1 MPSLIDIRRRI
12 RSTKSTQQITK
23 AMKMVSSSKLRR
35 AQERI
40 VNSRPYAHEMLRI
53 FNNLATRVDP
63 STHPL
68 LNDDPTPGRTLLV
81 VITADRGLCGGFN
94 ANVIK
99 SAAQF
104 LAERQAGT
112 ASDQESYANRE
123 VALALVGRKGRD
135 FFMRRGFDVRYEEV
149 NIFNSLKWSHAQAIA
164 RTSIDEFLSP
174 EVSNVYLIYN
184 EFRSVI
190 SQRVVIERLLPIPKL
205 EPDSAAINTVD
216 YLFEP
221 SPQELLSIL
230 LPVSRLGPGRAGAA
244 GVVGGRARRADD
256 GDGRRDPEREGHGG
270 PADAVHEQGAAGLDH
285 PRDHRDRRGRA
296 VGIEV
301 RGLACPPKPEWR
313 RLEVLR
319 KSL

>member
-1 MPSLIDIRRRI
+1 
-12 RSTKSTQQITK
+12 
-23 AMKMVSSSKLRR
+23 
-35 AQERI
+35 
-40 VNSRPYAHEMLRI
+40 
-53 FNNLATRVDP
+53 
-63 STHPL
+63 
-68 LNDDPTPGRTLLV
+68 V

-112 ASDQESYANRE
+112 AADQERYANRE

-164 RTSIDEFLSP
+164 KTSIDEFLSP
-174 EVSNVYLIYN
+174 EVSNVYLVYN

-205 EPDSAAINTVD
+205 EPESAAINTVD

-221 SPQELLSIL
+221 APQELLSIL
-230 LPVSRLGPGRAGAA
+230 LPYHVSVQIARALLESSAAEHAARMTAMDAATRNAKDMVDRLTLYMNKVRQASITREIIEIVAGAQS
-244 GVVGGRARRADD
+244 V
-256 GDGRRDPEREGHGG
+256 
-270 PADAVHEQGAAGLDH
+270 
-285 PRDHRDRRGRA
+285 
-296 VGIEV
+296 
-301 RGLACPPKPEWR
+301 
-313 RLEVLR
+313 
-319 KSL
+319 

>member
-63 STHPL
+63 TTHPL
-68 LNDDPTPGRTLLV
+68 LNDAPKPGRTLLI

-99 SAAQF
+99 TAAHF
-104 LAERQAGT
+104 LTERQAGT
-112 ASDQESYANRE
+112 AADQESYANRE

-149 NIFNSLKWSHAQAIA
+149 NLFNDLKWSHAQAIA
-164 RTSIDEFLSP
+164 KTAIDEFLSP
-174 EVSNVYLIYN
+174 DVSNVYLVYN

-205 EPDSAAINTVD
+205 AAESPAINTVD

-230 LPVSRLGPGRAGAA
+230 LPYHVSVQVARALLESSAAEHAARMTAMDAATRNAKDMVDRLTLNMNKVRQASITREIIEIVAGAQS
-244 GVVGGRARRADD
+244 V
-256 GDGRRDPEREGHGG
+256 
-270 PADAVHEQGAAGLDH
+270 
-285 PRDHRDRRGRA
+285 
-296 VGIEV
+296 
-301 RGLACPPKPEWR
+301 
-313 RLEVLR
+313 
-319 KSL
+319 